1 MTAEH
6 EKPWRPLAPDEVK
19 VLLEGAPFH
28 WWIAGGYAIENFV
41 GRSFRSHGDI
51 DVLILRKDRALARA
65 WLADWDCWAAD
76 PPGSLRPWLADET
89 LPLGVS
95 DVWCRRS
102 SSDPWR
108 FQLMLDD
115 GDEVY
120 WRSRRDPRVS
130 KPISEL
136 GWNDA
141 DGIPFLVPEVQLFY
155 KAKAPR
161 PKDAAD
167 FVATIPLLDHRQKNW
182 LKNAIVAAYG
192 QENSWLRLL
201 DD

>member
-28 WWIAGGYAIENFV
+28 WWIAGGCAIENFV

-65 WLADWDCWAAD
+65 WLADWDCWVAD
-76 PPGSLRPWLADET
+76 PPGSLRPWRAGEA
-89 LPLGVS
+89 LPLSVS
-95 DVWCRRS
+95 DIWCRRRCG
-102 SSDPWR
+102 DPWR

-115 GDEVY
+115 SDEVY

-167 FVATIPLLDHRQKNW
+167 FVATLPLLSHRQKNL

-192 QENSWLRLL
+192 QKNSWLRLL